1 MKDSDAARLIDQL
14 ARMTDVIKTMNS
26 NHVEIGQ
33 LLKSWTETSEPEEL
47 VMPDREPFVIGQVVR
62 VTDPFSVHYK
72 HIGKVSQFGEIHL
85 RVTFI
90 HIESL
95 HDPEFDAAQLEVLPQ
110 PKLALGDTVKVID
123 PSSIVYGDT
132 GTVAGNELPRGV
144 IEVKFRGNSAGQFE
158 RRNLE
163 LVEARESPRL
173 MVDMIVSISAEQ
185 NAFYGKTGTIVTVL
199 KDAVR
204 VMFLGIEGYS
214 IFTPDEIA
222 VIGVMPYAECL
233 GLDESEWPTET
244 LEVSDKWTHK
254 LTDPDQKYV
263 TDPDL
268 GLQYPRHWRSHFGM
282 PAISD
287 NATGADWEHELMTEE
302 AFQIYN
308 AGLS

>member
-33 LLKSWTETSEPEEL
+33 LLKGWTETSEPEEL

-199 KDAVR
+199 KDTVR

-233 GLDESEWPTET
+233 GESEWPTET

-254 LTDPDQKYV
+254 RTDPDQKYV
-263 TDPDL
+263 TDTEGRLMPWQWRHNL
-268 GLQYPRHWRSHFGM
+268 GMETWHSPSEEIDPPHE
-282 PAISD
+282 
-287 NATGADWEHELMTEE
+287 NELMTEE
-302 AFQIYN
+302 AFRIYN